1 MVVCWVD
8 KFSQSWHLV
17 ANMSA
22 DLYQILGVSKTAT
35 QDEIKKAYRKLAHQY
50 HPDKTQGDKPSE
62 AKFKE
67 VNNAYEVL
75 GDQKKRENYD
85 RFGSNYDK
93 VNQAG
98 EGFGYGGVSF
108 DFGEM
113 GGAPFGDLHDVF
125 ETFFG
130 SGFGSST
137 NRKSR
142 PRTTSRNK
150 GIDIEMGIS
159 LTLEEIAAGSKK
171 SFQLKH
177 NISCTHCS
185 GKGFEAGSKVSTCPT
200 CKGQGRVYQRVET
213 IFGVIQQETACPTC
227 EGGGKVFENP
237 CKFCSGKGYNQE
249 IEDLEVEIPVGVDN
263 GDRIRVQGKGEAGYR
278 GSEPGDLYLQVQVQQ
293 NKFLQRDKMDVSSTI
308 EIGYFDILLG
318 AKVDVYTV
326 WGEVEVQI
334 PALTN
339 PDGKL
344 RLKGQ
349 GMPKL
354 NNANTK
360 GDHFLKLK
368 VRMPDKLSTDQ
379 TDVLRR
385 IREDSEK

>member
-1 MVVCWVD
+1 
-8 KFSQSWHLV
+8 
-17 ANMSA
+17 MSA

-50 HPDKTQGDKPSE
+50 HPDKTDGDKASE

-93 VNQAG
+93 VNNAG
-98 EGFGYGGVSF
+98 QGFGYGGVNF

-113 GGAPFGDLHDVF
+113 GGAAPFGDLNDVF

-137 NRKSR
+137 NRRSKTKS
-142 PRTTSRNK
+142 TSRAK
-150 GIDIEMGIS
+150 GVDIEMGIS
-159 LTLEEIAAGSKK
+159 LTLEEIANGSKK
-171 SFQLKH
+171 TFTLKH
-177 NISCTHCS
+177 NISCTHCV
-185 GKGFEAGSKVSTCPT
+185 GKGFEPGSKVSTCPT
-200 CKGQGRVYQRVET
+200 CKGNGRVYQRVET
-213 IFGVIQQETACPTC
+213 IFGIIQQETTCPTC
-227 EGGGKVFENP
+227 DGGGKVFDSP

-249 IEDLEVEIPVGVDN
+249 TEEMEVEIPVGVDS
-263 GDRIRVQGKGEAGYR
+263 GDRIRIQGKGEAGYR
-278 GSEPGDLYLQVQVQQ
+278 GSEAGDLYLQVQVQQ
-293 NKFLQRDKMDVSSTI
+293 HKLLQRDRQDINSTI
-308 EIGYFDILLG
+308 EVGYFDILLG
-318 AKVDVYTV
+318 SKIDVYTV

-354 NNANTK
+354 NNPGQK

-368 VRMPDKLSTDQ
+368 VKMPTKLTTEQ
-379 TDVLRR
+379 NEVLRK
-385 IREDSEK
+385 IREDVS